1 LKNIKEILKDYVNT
15 LYDYQKI
22 RIALDNRIRSGN
34 YAESE
39 HVVFENHA
47 KRFEELEKEMEK
59 AVSGLLKKF
68 DIWNNFLKDVKG
80 IGVKMGAILTSEI
93 DIEKCSTVSS
103 LWKYAG
109 LDVEDGHAPK
119 PVKGQKLHY
128 NKYFRSKLLGVLGPS
143 FLKCNSPYRKFYDN
157 YKNRLESKKWGKSK
171 GHRHNASIRYMI
183 KMFLIDLYNV
193 WRELKGLSIRK
204 PYNDEYGK
212 GHHE

>member
-1 LKNIKEILKDYVNT
+1 MKNIKEVLKDYVNT

-39 HVVFENHA
+39 HVVFRNHA

-59 AVSGLLKKF
+59 EVSKILKEF
-68 DIWNNFLKDVKG
+68 GIWNHWLKDVKG
-80 IGVKMGAILTSEI
+80 IGVRTGAILISEI
-93 DIEKCSTVSS
+93 DIEKCDTVSG

-109 LDVEDGHAPK
+109 LNVDNGHAPK
-119 PVKGQKLHY
+119 PIKGQKLYY
-128 NKYFRSKLLGVLGPS
+128 NKYFRSKLLGVLGSS
-143 FLKCNSPYRKFYDN
+143 FLKCNSPYRKFYDD
-157 YKNRLESKKWGKSK
+157 YKNRKESTGWGKSK

-183 KMFLIDLYNV
+183 KMFLIDLYV
-193 WRELKGLSIRK
+193 AWRELKGLSVRK
-204 PYNDEYGK
+204 PYNEEYGK